1 MIYALS
7 LLFGAVGSGFAAG
20 YQSNS
25 LMVKYL
31 PYEIAG
37 TLIFGLLY
45 ALWVKSKH
53 PEIYEEIGRTTMEE
67 AHERA

>member
-1 MIYALS
+1 
-7 LLFGAVGSGFAAG
+7 VGSGFAAG

-25 LMVKYL
+25 ILVKNL
-31 PYEIAG
+31 PLIIAG

-53 PEIYEEIGRTTMEE
+53 PDIYEEIGRTTMEE